1 MISFQRKMSL
11 RKQAGG
17 TVAARRKT
25 EALARTGQVSRSTVR
40 VGDDDFALDQ
50 VLLSAVDE
58 AVAGEARDSNIAF
71 LDESDVDSFDTVIDA
86 GDAAD
91 VDSMLDAQ
99 DSDPDLIDEFEAS
112 AAADEDAHQADM
124 TAIGANLVV
133 TEALDAAEGA
143 AELALEAKVT
153 ADGRNRIYAQA
164 INPVASPDFPFVSGD
179 LWYRTEVVGGVT
191 RFVEVFMWNGTEWKP
206 YQMVASSLLVPG
218 SVGSVLIE
226 NGGITGPKIAGDAI
240 DGKTITGATIRT
252 AAVGRRFV
260 MSGYSLD
267 GYDESGI
274 KRVTMY
280 PSSVGLRLDSNDV
293 AKYGTLNGDAFA
305 LNNFRTGQYDR
316 AGFAAL
322 ANRLHM
328 TNIYPDPGGDPAKQ
342 GFVALEGRAGWPS
355 DDMTAD
361 FTVTAREPG
370 LGSAGG
376 EQDVRLYASSTESFI
391 EIYAPGGNA
400 KIARAKGGTETV
412 YTGPTFSF
420 QAPVKF
426 QGDTDWVSATSLGFF
441 GSGWGHYT
449 DSTYSGLQVRV
460 KAGVLYFSGAFA
472 KTSDWAASETI
483 FTFNTGYRPGAPI
496 QAFARY
502 TVTGNIQSHLVVAM
516 PDGRLIAGTASASTG
531 SANLRIATSGDF
543 PL

>member
-1 MISFQRKMSL
+1 MISLHRFTRLQADAKYQRQVALTAK
-11 RKQAGG
+11 RVGRAGQIARSSVETG
-17 TVAARRKT
+17 DGTASVGDLLADAPTVAETVEDHVADLETLDPGLDVFDDTQET
-25 EALARTGQVSRSTVR
+25 E
-40 VGDDDFALDQ
+40 
-50 VLLSAVDE
+50 
-58 AVAGEARDSNIAF
+58 
-71 LDESDVDSFDTVIDA
+71 DA
-86 GDAAD
+86 
-91 VDSMLDAQ
+91 
-99 DSDPDLIDEFEAS
+99 
-112 AAADEDAHQADM
+112 AHQADM
-124 TAIGANLVV
+124 AAIGANLVV
-133 TEALDAAEGA
+133 TEAMDAAEGA

-164 INPVASPDFPFVSGD
+164 INPVAAPDFPFVNGD

-191 RFVEVFMWNGTEWKP
+191 RFVEVSMWNGTEWKP

-218 SVGSVLIE
+218 SVGAVLIE

-252 AAVGRRFV
+252 AAAGRRFV

-267 GYDESGI
+267 GYDESGL

-280 PSSVGLRLDSNDV
+280 PSSAGLRLDSNDV

-305 LNNFRTGQYDR
+305 LNNFRTSQYDR

-342 GFVALEGRAGWPS
+342 GFVSLEGRAGWPS

-361 FTVTAREPG
+361 FTVTARAPG

-420 QAPVKF
+420 ESPVKF
-426 QGDTDWVSATSLGFF
+426 QGDTDWANIPLQAGF
-441 GSGWGHYT
+441 
-449 DSTYSGLQVRV
+449 
-460 KAGVLYFSGAFA
+460 AFA
-472 KTSDWAASETI
+472 
-483 FTFNTGYRPGAPI
+483 TGGY
-496 QAFARY
+496 ARY
-502 TVTGNIQSHLVVAM
+502 RKYLGMFFLQIRGVTRSVAGGQATMLDIGSIFVPGEEIVVN
-516 PDGRLIAGTASASTG
+516 LSTSTG
-531 SANLRIATSGDF
+531 ASPHAAWITAPGLLRAAWQTGFDYRVIQ
-543 PL
+543 PPIPM